1 MSDLEPAELEAVQR
15 VLAFANLGRVT
26 DPEVVYQQLEAPQLR
41 YRLVLLRENA
51 APVPLFPQRLEE
63 TGKDAARILNRDL
76 AAVEALLQAL
86 ASSPRKAR
94 TAHGQRVSELLGKG
108 ALIGVPTFDKGRVR
122 VQLTYHASGV
132 EAACGY
138 GLALLYDASKPYGA
152 ALARCPLET
161 CERWFLRLASS
172 AGGPR
177 PNYCTRAHQRDA
189 DKVRA
194 RDRVKAWRRAHKES
208 AR

>member
-1 MSDLEPAELEAVQR
+1 MSDLEPAERDAVQR
-15 VLAFANLGRVT
+15 VLAFANLGRIT
-26 DPEVVYQQLEAPQLR
+26 DPEVVYQRLEAPQLR
-41 YRLVLLRENA
+41 LRLVLLRENA
-51 APVPLFPQRLEE
+51 QPVPLYPQRLRE
-63 TGKDAARILNRDL
+63 TGKDAARILKRDL
-76 AAVEALLQAL
+76 GNVEELLQAL

-94 TAHGQRVSELLGKG
+94 AAYGQHVSELLSKG
-108 ALIGVPTFDKGRVR
+108 ALIGVPTFEKGRVR
-122 VQLTYHASGV
+122 VQLTFHGSGV

-161 CERWFLRLASS
+161 CEQWFLRLASS

-177 PNYCTRAHQRDA
+177 PNYCTREHQREA

-194 RDRVKAWRRAHKES
+194 RDRIKAWRRARKES